1 MLLRVLLF
9 YSLGK
14 ILLGF
19 PGDSYG
25 KEKADKAG
33 DPGSIPEF

>member
-1 MLLRVLLF
+1 MLLRLLLL

-14 ILLGF
+14 ILLGL

-25 KEKADKAG
+25 KEYACKAG
-33 DPGSIPEF
+33 DPGSVPEF